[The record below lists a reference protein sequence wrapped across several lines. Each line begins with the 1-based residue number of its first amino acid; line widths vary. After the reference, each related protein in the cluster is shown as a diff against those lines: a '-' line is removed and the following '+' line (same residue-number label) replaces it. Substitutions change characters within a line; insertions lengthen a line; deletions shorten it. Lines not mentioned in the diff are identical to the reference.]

1 MNPFQMF
8 EDDGTVPEDDDPGF
22 LTDTHRRR
30 FVALLVDTS
39 DSMRTS
45 ETDGMPAIAAL
56 NRRIADWLPKI
67 HAEGRRSLRDVEF
80 LVITF
85 GAGGALVVSGTRT
98 PSAAEGGAFVPAARL
113 AVPELVAGGATPMV
127 EAVDLALHLLEERRA
142 LVQQQ
147 GQQTGA
153 PRIILVSDGAP
164 TDFEGNPTD
173 DWRPLA
179 RRLTQARKTRRTQVF
194 AFGVPGVDDEIMRE
208 LAGDDGYFKL
218 SELDLKKLLDLV
230 LVATAEQTDFDDVR
244 RLFAEDFE
252 P

>member
-1 MNPFQMF
+1 VNPFEMF
-8 EDDGTVPEDDDPGF
+8 DDDGANQADEDPGF

-45 ETDGMPAIAAL
+45 ETDGRPAIAAL
-56 NRRIADWLPKI
+56 NERITAWLPRVRD
-67 HAEGRRSLRDVEF
+67 EGRSSLRDVEF

-85 GAGGALVVSGTRT
+85 GADGAKVVSGNAQ
-98 PSAAEGGAFVPAARL
+98 PSAEDGGAFVPAAAL
-113 AVPELVAGGATPMV
+113 TVPDLVAGGATPMV
-127 EAVDLALHLLEERRA
+127 EAVDLALQLLEERRT
-142 LVQQQ
+142 LVQRA

-164 TDFEGNPTD
+164 TDFEGNPSD
-173 DWRPLA
+173 NWRPLA
-179 RRLTQARKTRRTQVF
+179 RRLAAARKTRRIQLF
-194 AFGVPGVDDEIMRE
+194 AFGVPGVDDEIMRA
-208 LAGDDGYFKL
+208 LAGDEAYFKL

-230 LVATAEQTDFDDVR
+230 LVATAEQTDFEDVR

>member
-1 MNPFQMF
+1 MNPFEMF
-8 EDDGTVPEDDDPGF
+8 DDAGADPDDEDPGF

-39 DSMRTS
+39 DSMRTA
-45 ETDGMPAIAAL
+45 ETDGRSAIEAL
-56 NRRIADWLPKI
+56 NERIAGWLPKVR
-67 HAEGRRSLRDVEF
+67 EQGRGSLRDVEF

-85 GAGGALVVSGTRT
+85 GAGGVRIVSGAGE
-98 PSAAEGGAFVPAARL
+98 PSAEDRAAFVPAGEL
-113 AVPELVAGGATPMV
+113 TVPELVAGGATPMV
-127 EAVDLALHLLEERRA
+127 EAVDLALNLVEERRA
-142 LVQQQ
+142 LVQRL

-164 TDFEGNPTD
+164 TDFEGNPSD
-173 DWRPLA
+173 DWRRLA
-179 RRLTQARKTRRTQVF
+179 RRLAQARKTRRTQVF
-194 AFGVPGVDDEIMRE
+194 AFGVPGVDDEIMRA
-208 LAGDDGYFKL
+208 LAGDDAYFKL

-230 LVATAEQTDFDDVR
+230 LIATAEQSDFEDVR